1 MRKKLLIVTFMLATL
16 AIFSKDY
23 VKTSNGYGG
32 KMEVKVSL
40 NGEKIENIELLSHKE
55 SSPVVTRAFPILK
68 ERILGAQTPIVDSVS
83 GATYTSFGVKRAV
96 ALALKEAGKDVGKIS
111 LKTKAPEKP
120 IAYLEPVNTQIV
132 IVGGGPAGLAA
143 AISAKENGVK
153 DVIVIEKL
161 DILSGNGK
169 FDMNFFDMI
178 NSEAQKKNGINDTV
192 ENFVKDNQ
200 NPMDTPERTLAQ
212 GEGAFVLDKWLRGMG
227 INLNYNYSKR
237 SHMAEADAYAGE
249 AIQNGLEKRAKELG
263 VDIRTGTK
271 GLDLTVTN
279 GVITGV
285 KVQNKNNF
293 YDINAKAVILAT
305 GGFSHN
311 KKFLAKYASG
321 AEKFATSN
329 QLGAT
334 GDFVPVFEK
343 HNLKIANMDKLS
355 VFAFVLIPTRDLTGG
370 GDGFILVNQKG
381 ERFTS
386 EEVKGSTS
394 LQKAA
399 DIKTQ
404 PGGYAYYIYDQNLYD
419 SSYRLRKHTKQGLHI
434 KADTL
439 EELAKK
445 INIPYETLLKTK
457 EEYNKGVRGEMK
469 DKFREKPFNREFKN
483 EGPYYAA
490 KVESAIH
497 MTKGG
502 VVANEKTEVL
512 KNDGKIAKGLYAAG
526 EVTNTSA
533 AYSASVIFGRIAGK
547 EAANFVKNPK

>member
-1 MRKKLLIVTFMLATL
+1 M
-16 AIFSKDY
+16 D
-23 VKTSNGYGG
+23 N
-32 KMEVKVSL
+32 
-40 NGEKIENIELLSHKE
+40 
-55 SSPVVTRAFPILK
+55 
-68 ERILGAQTPIVDSVS
+68 VS
-83 GATYTSFGVKRAV
+83 GATYISFGVKRAV

-143 AISAKENGVK
+143 AISAEENGVK

-161 DILSGNGK
+161 DILTGNGK

-200 NPMDTPERTLAQ
+200 NPMDTSERTLAQ
-212 GEGAFVLDKWLRGMG
+212 GEGVFVLDKWLRGMG

-237 SHMAEADAYAGE
+237 SHMAEADVYAGE

-271 GLDLTVTN
+271 GLDLIVTN

-355 VFAFVLIPTRDLTGG
+355 VFAFVLILTRDLTGG